1 MNQKTK
7 ELERRNHENES
18 VIYKNNEVIMNLTR
32 TLQIKEEEL
41 SKETTEKN
49 DHYEKLKTLIN
60 EVRIILYWDL

>member
-60 EVRIILYWDL
+60 EVRIILY